1 MQMSPSPR
9 NRISMDEWHA
19 FIETTYSQ
27 GYLPLEYLPLATWH
41 NGPVQ
46 FYGPRQLG
54 GSTEPTAT
62 LPVNKRIRAGNVTL
76 SARSPNAV
84 GKRERA

>member
-1 MQMSPSPR
+1 
-9 NRISMDEWHA
+9 MDGMHLFGPHDLS

-54 GSTEPTAT
+54 GSTAT
-62 LPVNKRIRAGNVTL
+62 LPVNNRIRAENVTL